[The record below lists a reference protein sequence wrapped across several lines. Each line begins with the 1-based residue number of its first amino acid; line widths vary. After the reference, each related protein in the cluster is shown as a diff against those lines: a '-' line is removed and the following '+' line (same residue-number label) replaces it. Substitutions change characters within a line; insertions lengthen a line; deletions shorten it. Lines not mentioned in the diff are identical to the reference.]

1 MSERLLTTRE
11 AAERLGRSR
20 DFVMSLIRSHRLSCV
35 QIGARYYVHEWS
47 LEELV
52 RPAQDGPA
60 AKFPE
65 AVYVRGRRVA

>member
-11 AAERLGRSR
+11 AATRLGRSR
-20 DFVMSLIRSHRLSCV
+20 DFVMGLIRSHRLSCV

-52 RPAQDGPA
+52 QPKADAPRAV
-60 AKFPE
+60 FPE
-65 AVYVRGRRVA
+65 AVYIRGKRVA